1 MKRDDLR
8 IMGVQFG
15 DEGVAIDFVVKT
27 DVRKGGAL
35 QLTKTLFVGYDRDY
49 RDGIDDLMDKAEEVL
64 RDALEDFP
72 TAEVVEADAPDDDE
86 ELGMGWADGSRSVVD
101 G

>member
-1 MKRDDLR
+1 
-8 IMGVQFG
+8 MGVQFAE
-15 DEGVAIDFVVKT
+15 EGVAIDFLVKT

-72 TAEVVEADAPDDDE
+72 TAPVLESDSPDEDDE
-86 ELGMGWADGSRSVVD
+86 KGMGWGDDS
-101 G
+101 